1 MDARMMNS
9 MRGSSSTSSA
19 ATSGASF
26 SGGGANGAD
35 ATGSGASFSRP
46 VRIASRRKSSMSSNS
61 TAASSLSAATAAS
74 PGSGFSLSRTLSSR
88 RPSLSRSSS
97 ASTNTHAS
105 AAASASSAHKSSKSS
120 TSSAAAAERSKKL
133 QTPNLIDLKTISAE
147 EIEWE
152 GYLYKQRKI
161 VKNWTPRYI
170 TLTNRTITVY
180 KSKVQALGKEQHRG
194 KWVIK
199 QILSSLPSAGF
210 GGSKLQPD
218 VLGFSFLATNGNL
231 IHLIATSAIGKA
243 VWMHMMQLSLHRASA
258 EPSSLLQMSKP
269 RDERELFKA
278 RSTDDILSLES
289 SLSKHFADKFYTDLL
304 QLLGAT
310 RVEHATDRLPGFLR
324 QLSKDV
330 ELLFDLESAETNQPS
345 CVFKGIY
352 HGREGLVHFCALYA
366 SKYLLVTDVTEEPL
380 HRADDDEH
388 HSYAWANPKLVNTV
402 SGSTTAGKLAL
413 QLTFTP
419 ARRVSRIVLSFRQ
432 QRSSSS
438 SSSSSS
444 SARRVTSNPMVL
456 AEHPSCFHQCHLSKR
471 SLALSFSDFDVVG
484 VLGQGGFGT
493 VVLVKR
499 HLSQDEYFAIKII
512 DKHSGAESALKERR
526 ILSGVRH
533 PFMACLRFAFQ
544 TPTKLYLGLDY
555 YKGGNLYLHMHSSA
569 ADPNVSTSSGRRF
582 TIERARFYAAELAIA
597 LSYLHAHGI
606 IYRDLKPDNIML
618 DKTGHIRLVDFGISK
633 QLTLA
638 GSGSTGAGHF
648 APTGTLAGSP
658 AYIAPEQLLTQKP
671 QYGMEADWWS
681 YGVLLYEMLTG
692 TTPFFDPNISQ
703 MYKKIQTAD
712 VKYDRYPPIDPVAV
726 DLLQKLLVRD
736 PAHRIGI
743 DDVRSHEFFAD
754 INWLK
759 LEVKDVDAPFIPPSE
774 ELMQNVHEHFRNMK
788 VDESIGELK
797 NVNGGGRKATTVVS
811 SSDESHFDEF
821 SFAFDTSRT
830 TFNSVSMADD
840 GWLMRQLQEGAAMR
854 GRLNSSNTGVD
865 ADDDIIEDPAP
876 DDGAGSEDDATAA
889 VLRSSLFA
897 HHDSHSSDDV
907 LSDEGEAVTAVFS
920 MDGTDATTTA

>member
-1 MDARMMNS
+1 MKTRKK
-9 MRGSSSTSSA
+9 SSSLT
-19 ATSGASF
+19 
-26 SGGGANGAD
+26 
-35 ATGSGASFSRP
+35 
-46 VRIASRRKSSMSSNS
+46 
-61 TAASSLSAATAAS
+61 
-74 PGSGFSLSRTLSSR
+74 
-88 RPSLSRSSS
+88 
-97 ASTNTHAS
+97 
-105 AAASASSAHKSSKSS
+105 
-120 TSSAAAAERSKKL
+120 
-133 QTPNLIDLKTISAE
+133 TPNLIDLKTISAE
-147 EIEWE
+147 EVEWE

-170 TLTNRTITVY
+170 TLQNRTITVY
-180 KSKVQALGKEQHRG
+180 KSKVQALGKEQNRG

-231 IHLIATSAIGKA
+231 IHFIATSVVGKA
-243 VWMHMMQLSLHRASA
+243 MWMHMMQLSLHRASA
-258 EPSSLLQMSKP
+258 ESVSLLQMSKP
-269 RDERELFKA
+269 RELLKA
-278 RSTDDILSLES
+278 RSNDDILSLES
-289 SLSKHFADKFYTDLL
+289 SISKHFADKFYSELL
-304 QLLGAT
+304 QLLSVAK
-310 RVEHATDRLPGFLR
+310 VEQVTERLPSFLR

-330 ELLFDLESAETNQPS
+330 ELLFDLETAETSQPS

-352 HGREGLVHFCALYA
+352 HGREGLVHFMSLYA
-366 SKYLLVTDVTEEPL
+366 SKYLLVTDVNEEPA
-380 HRADDDEH
+380 HRAESDDH
-388 HSYAWANPKLVNTV
+388 HSFTWVQPKLVNTV

-413 QLTFTP
+413 QLSFTP

-432 QRSSSS
+432 RSGSSSRS
-438 SSSSSS
+438 V
-444 SARRVTSNPMVL
+444 RRVTSNPMVL
-456 AEHPSCFHQCHLSKR
+456 AEHAACFHQCYLSKR

-555 YKGGNLYLHMHSSA
+555 YKGGNLYLHMHSTK
-569 ADPNVSTSSGRRF
+569 ADPNISTSSGRRF
-582 TIERARFYAAELAIA
+582 STERARFYAAELAIA

-618 DKTGHIRLVDFGISK
+618 DKSGHIRLVDFGISK

-638 GSGSTGAGHF
+638 DASGDAGCGQF

-692 TTPFFDPNISQ
+692 ITPFFDANISQ

-712 VKYDRYPPIDPVAV
+712 VKYERYPPIDDDAI

-736 PAHRIGI
+736 PAERIGI
-743 DDVRSHEFFAD
+743 DAVRAHPFFAA
-754 INWLK
+754 INWAK

-788 VDESIGELK
+788 VDESIGELGGK
-797 NVNGGGRKATTVVS
+797 NVNGRKATTVVS
-811 SSDESHFDEF
+811 SADESHFDEF
-821 SFAFDTSRT
+821 SFAFDTTRA
-830 TFNSVSMADD
+830 TFDGVSMADD

-854 GRLNSSNTGVD
+854 GRLNSAAGNDDDDVLD
-865 ADDDIIEDPAP
+865 ECCPVADDM
-876 DDGAGSEDDATAA
+876 GSEDDTPQ
-889 VLRSSLFA
+889 LDSNSSEE
-897 HHDSHSSDDV
+897 V
-907 LSDEGEAVTAVFS
+907 LSDDGDAGAVFA
-920 MDGTDATTTA
+920 MDAVH